1 MNFLQLAQRLHTESG
16 VQGATHTTVV
26 GQTGLLLK
34 LVNWISTAN
43 DDIQNLYPKGWKFLQ
58 KAFSF
63 PTVATQYNY
72 DDTDAG
78 ITYLGDWKTDDVR
91 VYSAAADECELVYV
105 PWDTYRLVYR
115 MGTNR
120 TQTGRPTVFSIMFD
134 MSIELWPIP
143 DAVYTI
149 NGEYWMSANTM
160 AVADASAPLFPSQYH
175 MAIVWRALM
184 LYAAK
189 QGADEVYA
197 HGNNEYNKILRR
209 LEINQLYSPTWGP
222 PLA

>member
-1 MNFLQLAQRLHTESG
+1 MNFLQLAQRLHSEAG
-16 VQGATHTTVV
+16 VQGSTHTTVV
-26 GQTGLLLK
+26 GQTGMLLK

-43 DDIQNLYPKGWKFLQ
+43 DDIQNLHPRGWKFLQ

-63 PTVATQYNY
+63 VTVATQQNY
-72 DDTDAG
+72 TPLEAG
-78 ITYLGDWKTDDVR
+78 ITYMGDWKTDDVR
-91 VYSAAADECELVYV
+91 AYSAAADESELVYV
-105 PWDTYRLVYR
+105 PWDMFRLAYK

-120 TQTGRPTVFSIMFD
+120 TQAGRPSVFSIMFD
-134 MSIELWPIP
+134 MSMELWPIP
-143 DAVYTI
+143 DAVYTV
-149 NGEYWMSANTM
+149 NGEHWMSANTM
-160 AVADASAPLFPSQYH
+160 VVADASAPLIPSQYH
-175 MAIVWRALM
+175 MIIVWRALM

-209 LEINQLYSPTWGP
+209 LEANQLPRITYGR